1 MAFLTVPAAVG
12 FVVFGF
18 LLVGALFRR
27 GSFGLVDNWL
37 VYLVL
42 VAYTLGMLASAT
54 SRLLNN
60 VFYAHSQTR
69 RPARIAMERV
79 LISAAIGVVLMLW
92 LDRWSVNQILG
103 LDDAEPALFLGA
115 VGLALG
121 AGVASWYELGRLA
134 RTLGRDF
141 GGLSLPWRYTRGLL
155 GIALASAVPGIL
167 VWRGLRS
174 LPPLLLAPLTL
185 AVFAAVYLW
194 LTRRLGVVTLGLW
207 LGSRRQR
214 GDQSGGEEGR

>member
-1 MAFLTVPAAVG
+1 
-12 FVVFGF
+12 
-18 LLVGALFRR
+18 
-27 GSFGLVDNWL
+27 
-37 VYLVL
+37 
-42 VAYTLGMLASAT
+42 MLASAT

-60 VFYAHSQTR
+60 VFYAHGQTR

-103 LDDAEPALFLGA
+103 LEDVEPALFLGA

-134 RTLGRDF
+134 RSLRRDF
-141 GGLSLPWRYTRGLL
+141 GGLSLPWPDMWRLL
-155 GIALASAVPGIL
+155 GIAFASAVPGIL
-167 VWRGLRS
+167 VWRWLRS
-174 LPPLLLAPLTL
+174 LPSLLLAPLAL
-185 AVFAAVYLW
+185 AVFAAGYLW

-207 LGSRRQR
+207 LGGRRQR
-214 GDQSGGEEGR
+214 GEHSGGEEGR